1 MYFLGVFMKLYS
13 IVFGALISAFALM
26 AQAQSEP
33 QGMEPARTAAVA
45 KKSHGKAH
53 AKHLHKV
60 AAKKHHKAKH
70 KAKKSASM

>member
-1 MYFLGVFMKLYS
+1 MKLSS
-13 IVFGALISAFALM
+13 IVIGGVISVFALV

-33 QGMEPARTAAVA
+33 QGAEPQGAEPAKTAAVA

-53 AKHLHKV
+53 AKHVHKV
-60 AAKKHHKAKH
+60 GAKKHHKAKH

>member
-1 MYFLGVFMKLYS
+1 MKLNS
-13 IVFGALISAFALM
+13 IVIGSVISAFAFM

-33 QGMEPARTAAVA
+33 QGVEPASTVAVA

>member
-1 MYFLGVFMKLYS
+1 MKLS
-13 IVFGALISAFALM
+13 SVVIGSVISVFALM

-33 QGMEPARTAAVA
+33 QGAEPAKTAAVA

-53 AKHLHKV
+53 VKHVHKV
-60 AAKKHHKAKH
+60 GAKKSHKAKH